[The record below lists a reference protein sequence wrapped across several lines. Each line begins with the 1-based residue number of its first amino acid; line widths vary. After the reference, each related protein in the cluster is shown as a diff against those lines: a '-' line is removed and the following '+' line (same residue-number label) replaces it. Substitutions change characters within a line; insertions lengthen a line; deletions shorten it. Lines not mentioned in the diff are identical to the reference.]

1 VPLLGRLVLAVGVLA
16 LAVAVLY
23 VGVAGFG
30 TVAAAVGSTVS
41 GFVDNVTRTPPP
53 SPTPVVVAE
62 TPSIVA
68 PSEPYT
74 NREQVDLIV
83 TVASRFV
90 GDPAYR
96 IRVYLALED
105 QEPAPIDE
113 ASLSLTPQTIIPVML
128 TSGINDFSVTLIG
141 PAGESESSPIVRY
154 VLDQSEPSIK
164 LDSPKDGATVNRK
177 AVDIEGRT
185 QGRSTVI
192 IRNRDTGESIGG
204 KAEANGAFSLTIPLA
219 QGSNRIAISATD
231 PAGNSKE
238 LELVVRRGSGELSA
252 SLSAD
257 TYRIARSALPTQIRL
272 TATVDDPDGRPL
284 SGAKVTFTLSIPGIK
299 TVTGEV
305 TTRSDGKATF
315 GTTIP
320 RGADIGGGSAAILVR
335 SSEFGSAS
343 DQTVIT
349 ITK

>member
-1 VPLLGRLVLAVGVLA
+1 MPLLGRLVLAVGVLA
-16 LAVAVLY
+16 LAVGVLY

-30 TVAAAVGSTVS
+30 TVAAAVGSTVT
-41 GFVDNVTRTPPP
+41 GFVDNVTKTPAP
-53 SPTPVVVAE
+53 SPTPIVVAE

-74 NREQVDLIV
+74 NREQVDLVV
-83 TVASRFV
+83 TVASKFL

-105 QEPAPIDE
+105 QEPAAIDE
-113 ASLSLTPQTIIPVML
+113 ASLALTPQTIIPVML
-128 TSGINDFSVTLIG
+128 TKGINDFSVTLIG

-154 VLDQSEPSIK
+154 VLDQDEPGIK
-164 LDSPKDGATVNRK
+164 LDSPKDGATVNRRI
-177 AVDIEGRT
+177 VDIEGRT
-185 QGRSTVI
+185 QGRSTI
-192 IRNRDTGESIGG
+192 IVRNRDTGESIGG

-219 QGSNRIAISATD
+219 QGSNRIVVSATD

-238 LELVVRRGSGELSA
+238 LELEVRRGSGELSA
-252 SLSAD
+252 SLSAN
-257 TYRIARSALPTQIRL
+257 TYRIKRSALPTEIRL

-284 SGAKVTFTLSIPGIK
+284 SGATVTFTLSIPGIK

-305 TTRSDGKATF
+305 TTQSDGKATF
-315 GTTIP
+315 ETSIP
-320 RGADIGGGSAAILVR
+320 RGADVGGGSAAILVR
-335 SSEFGSAS
+335 SGEFGSAS